1 MSQKVQ
7 VILEVTG
14 KGIDTFSKVSGHID
28 RFTGKV
34 SSAFHKVVNLPNLI
48 AGTAVAGITA
58 TFVKANM
65 EMQALENRL
74 GAAIGK
80 FTDTAEEM
88 SYLRSE
94 ADRTGQNFRTLT
106 DSYAGFSAATT
117 RAGISVEETREIF
130 KNFNETAIS
139 LKLSNEKTKLV
150 FMALEQMASKGK
162 VSMEEL
168 RRQLGDSL
176 PGALEIAAKSMGMT
190 TAAFNDAVSKGEI
203 MSADFLPKFSRA
215 VREEL
220 GGSFD
225 TASEQ
230 LTANLNRM
238 FNAFWD
244 LKQEIGEAINPVINE
259 IVPKLRDKIKDLAQ
273 RIVENKDKITDAL
286 SKVPELF
293 DKVLDS
299 ITKLAT
305 YMYDHRDAIYMT
317 LLIAGFTKAVVV
329 INNFRIAFMSL
340 NMVMAANPILAVAG
354 ALAAL
359 GIAAGLTGARVD
371 DWKKSLE
378 NNTELKNRGEQI
390 VDLTDLL
397 MKYNQQ
403 LETAVYDDRMGLI
416 IQDNKKLQTEIAM
429 LEDNLGNFGIALE
442 GGLLDKIEQV
452 EQKLDELQGK
462 TRKTSESV
470 KGAFEGI
477 TPPPPT
483 PPKPHELPYKMQ
495 NMYDYIMS
503 GGALDDARR
512 NAGEPWKANI
522 LQDME
527 KNYDDTLNRLMLR
540 YGDFSVQMSSATEL
554 LAIRMKDIWS
564 EFTDSLEGRFKGMYD
579 TLTDLNSTWNEKL
592 VSIGQQAYKAMTDLL
607 WKYLSAYVKAKMEEG
622 TIGIATE
629 KKKQIEGYKTAAA
642 DGAGAAAGAGK
653 AVANTPYV
661 GPILAVAAIATVFAA
676 IAAMISKAKGYAIG
690 TNYAPPGY
698 AWVGERGPELMRM
711 RGGEQIIPADKSA
724 RMGGGVN
731 INLTVNG
738 NMDKQTADYTVNR
751 LRQFADDYNNA
762 MRYKYLNPGLARY

>member
-106 DSYAGFSAATT
+106 DSYASFSAATT
-117 RAGISVEETREIF
+117 RAGISVEGTREIF

-150 FMALEQMASKGK
+150 FLALEQMASKGK

-168 RRQLGDSL
+168 RRQLGDAL
-176 PGALEIAAKSMGMT
+176 PGALEIAARSMGMT

-244 LKQEIGEAINPVINE
+244 LKQEIGDAINPVINE
-259 IVPKLRDKIKDLAQ
+259 IVPKLQDKIKDLAQ

-286 SKVPELF
+286 SKVPDLF

-305 YMYDHRDAIYMT
+305 YMYDHRDVIYMT
-317 LLIAGFTKAVVV
+317 LLIAGFTKAIVA
-329 INNFRIAFMSL
+329 INNFRIAFISL
-340 NMVMAANPILAVAG
+340 NLVMASNPILAVAG

-371 DWKKSLE
+371 EWKKSLE

-416 IQDNKKLQTEIAM
+416 IQDNKKLQAEIAI

-470 KGAFEGI
+470 KGAFETI
-477 TPPPPT
+477 VPPDGGAQ
-483 PPKPHELPYKMQ
+483 EPYKFKKKGMQ
-495 NMYDYIMS
+495 SMYDAIMS
-503 GGALDDARR
+503 GQMLADMQTGSAWGTAVL
-512 NAGEPWKANI
+512 K
-522 LQDME
+522 DME
-527 KNYDDTLNRLMLR
+527 KNYDNTLNRLMLR

-592 VSIGQQAYKAMTDLL
+592 VSISQQAYKAMTDLL
-607 WKYLSAYVKAKMEEG
+607 WQYLSAYVKAKMEEG

-629 KKKQIEGYKTAAA
+629 KKKQAENITTAATE
-642 DGAGAAAGAGK
+642 GAGAAAGAGK
-653 AVANTPYV
+653 AVSFIPYV
-661 GPILAVAAIATVFAA
+661 GPVLAVAAIATVFAA
-676 IAAMISKAKGYAIG
+676 INTIISKAKGYAIG

-698 AWVGERGPELMRM
+698 AWVGERGPELMRL

-724 RMGGGVN
+724 GMVGGVN

-738 NMDKQTADYTVNR
+738 NMNKQTADYTVNR
-751 LRQFADDYNNA
+751 LRRFADDYNNA
-762 MRYKYLNPGLARY
+762 IRYKYLNPGLARY

>member
-117 RAGISVEETREIF
+117 RAGISVEGTREIF

-150 FMALEQMASKGK
+150 FFALEQMASKGK

-168 RRQLGDSL
+168 RRQLGDAL
-176 PGALEIAAKSMGMT
+176 PGALEIAARSMGMT

-244 LKQEIGEAINPVINE
+244 LKQEIGDAINPVINE
-259 IVPKLRDKIKDLAQ
+259 IVPKLQDKIKDLAQ

-286 SKVPELF
+286 SKVPDLF

-305 YMYDHRDAIYMT
+305 YIYDHRDVIYMT
-317 LLIAGFTKAVVV
+317 LLIAGFTKAIVA
-329 INNFRIAFMSL
+329 INNFRIAFISL
-340 NMVMAANPILAVAG
+340 NMVMATNPILAVAG
-354 ALAAL
+354 ALPP
-359 GIAAGLTGARVD
+359 
-371 DWKKSLE
+371 LE
-378 NNTELKNRGEQI
+378 
-390 VDLTDLL
+390 
-397 MKYNQQ
+397 
-403 LETAVYDDRMGLI
+403 
-416 IQDNKKLQTEIAM
+416 
-429 LEDNLGNFGIALE
+429 
-442 GGLLDKIEQV
+442 
-452 EQKLDELQGK
+452 
-462 TRKTSESV
+462 
-470 KGAFEGI
+470 
-477 TPPPPT
+477 
-483 PPKPHELPYKMQ
+483 
-495 NMYDYIMS
+495 
-503 GGALDDARR
+503 
-512 NAGEPWKANI
+512 
-522 LQDME
+522 
-527 KNYDDTLNRLMLR
+527 
-540 YGDFSVQMSSATEL
+540 
-554 LAIRMKDIWS
+554 
-564 EFTDSLEGRFKGMYD
+564 
-579 TLTDLNSTWNEKL
+579 
-592 VSIGQQAYKAMTDLL
+592 
-607 WKYLSAYVKAKMEEG
+607 
-622 TIGIATE
+622 
-629 KKKQIEGYKTAAA
+629 
-642 DGAGAAAGAGK
+642 
-653 AVANTPYV
+653 
-661 GPILAVAAIATVFAA
+661 
-676 IAAMISKAKGYAIG
+676 
-690 TNYAPPGY
+690 
-698 AWVGERGPELMRM
+698 
-711 RGGEQIIPADKSA
+711 
-724 RMGGGVN
+724 
-731 INLTVNG
+731 
-738 NMDKQTADYTVNR
+738 
-751 LRQFADDYNNA
+751 
-762 MRYKYLNPGLARY
+762 

>member
-14 KGIDTFSKVSGHID
+14 KGIDTFSKVSGHVD
-28 RFTGKV
+28 RFTSKV

-117 RAGISVEETREIF
+117 RAGISVEGTREIF

-150 FMALEQMASKGK
+150 FLALEQMASKGK

-168 RRQLGDSL
+168 RRQLGDAL
-176 PGALEIAAKSMGMT
+176 PGAMEIAARSMGMT

-230 LTANLNRM
+230 LAANLNRM

-244 LKQEIGEAINPVINE
+244 LKQEIGDAINPVINE
-259 IVPKLRDKIKDLAQ
+259 IVPKLQDKIKDLAQ
-273 RIVENKDKITDAL
+273 RIAENKDKITDAL
-286 SKVPELF
+286 SKVPDLF

-305 YMYDHRDAIYMT
+305 YIYDHRDVIYMT
-317 LLIAGFTKAVVV
+317 LLIAGFTKAIVA
-329 INNFRIAFMSL
+329 INNFRIAFISL
-340 NMVMAANPILAVAG
+340 NLVMASNPILAVAG

-371 DWKKSLE
+371 EWKKSLE

-416 IQDNKKLQTEIAM
+416 IQDNKKLQAEIAI

-462 TRKTSESV
+462 TRKASESV
-470 KGAFEGI
+470 KGAFEKI
-477 TPPPPT
+477 TPPATDNTGAPGS
-483 PPKPHELPYKMQ
+483 YKLKNQ
-495 NMYDYIMS
+495 SMYDAIMS
-503 GGALDDARR
+503 GQML
-512 NAGEPWKANI
+512 ANMQTGSAWGTAV
-522 LQDME
+522 LKDME
-527 KNYDDTLNRLMLR
+527 KNYDNTLNRLMLR

-554 LAIRMKDIWS
+554 LAIRMKDIWT

-592 VSIGQQAYKAMTDLL
+592 VSISQQAYKAMTDLL

-629 KKKQIEGYKTAAA
+629 KKKQAENITTAATE
-642 DGAGAAAGAGK
+642 GAGAAAGAGK
-653 AVANTPYV
+653 AVSNIPYV
-661 GPILAVAAIATVFAA
+661 GPVLAVAAIATVFAA
-676 IAAMISKAKGYAIG
+676 ITAMISKAKGYAIG

-698 AWVGERGPELMRM
+698 AWVGERGPELMRL

-724 RMGGGVN
+724 GMVGGVN

-751 LRQFADDYNNA
+751 LRRFADDYNNA
-762 MRYKYLNPGLARY
+762 IRYKYLNPGLARY

>member
-106 DSYAGFSAATT
+106 DSYASFSAATT
-117 RAGISVEETREIF
+117 RAGISVEGTREIF

-168 RRQLGDSL
+168 RRQLGDAL
-176 PGALEIAAKSMGMT
+176 PGALEIAARSMGMT

-244 LKQEIGEAINPVINE
+244 LKQEIGDAINPVINE
-259 IVPKLRDKIKDLAQ
+259 IVPKLQDKIKDLAQ

-286 SKVPELF
+286 SKVPDLF

-305 YMYDHRDAIYMT
+305 YIYDHRDVIYMT
-317 LLIAGFTKAVVV
+317 LLIAGFTKAIVA
-329 INNFRIAFMSL
+329 INNFRIAFISL
-340 NMVMAANPILAVAG
+340 NLVMASNPILAVAG

-371 DWKKSLE
+371 EWKKSLE

-403 LETAVYDDRMGLI
+403 LETAVYDDKMGLI
-416 IQDNKKLQTEIAM
+416 IQDNKKLQTEIAI

-462 TRKTSESV
+462 TRKASESV
-470 KGAFEGI
+470 KGAFETI
-477 TPPPPT
+477 VPPDGGAQ
-483 PPKPHELPYKMQ
+483 EPYKFKKKGMQ
-495 NMYDYIMS
+495 SMYDAIMS
-503 GGALDDARR
+503 GQML
-512 NAGEPWKANI
+512 ANVQTGSAWGTAV
-522 LQDME
+522 LKDME
-527 KNYDDTLNRLMLR
+527 KNYDNTLNRLMLR

-592 VSIGQQAYKAMTDLL
+592 VSISQQAYKAMTDLL

-629 KKKQIEGYKTAAA
+629 KKKQIEGYRTAASE
-642 DGAGAAAGAGK
+642 GAGAAAGAGK
-653 AVANTPYV
+653 AVSNIPYV
-661 GPILAVAAIATVFAA
+661 GPVLAVAAIATVFAA
-676 IAAMISKAKGYAIG
+676 ITEIISKAKGYAIG

-724 RMGGGVN
+724 RMGGGLN

-751 LRQFADDYNNA
+751 LRRFADDYNNA
-762 MRYKYLNPGLARY
+762 IRYKYLNPGLARY

>member
-14 KGIDTFSKVSGHID
+14 KGIDTFSKVSGHVD

-106 DSYAGFSAATT
+106 DSYASFSAATT
-117 RAGISVEETREIF
+117 RAGISVEGTREIF

-150 FMALEQMASKGK
+150 FLALEQMASKGK

-176 PGALEIAAKSMGMT
+176 PGALEIAARSMGMT

-244 LKQEIGEAINPVINE
+244 LKQEIGDAINPVINE
-259 IVPKLRDKIKDLAQ
+259 IVPKLQDKIKDLAQ

-286 SKVPELF
+286 SKVPDLF

-305 YMYDHRDAIYMT
+305 YIYDHRDVIYMT
-317 LLIAGFTKAVVV
+317 LLIAGFTKAIVA
-329 INNFRIAFMSL
+329 INNFRIAFISL
-340 NMVMAANPILAVAG
+340 NLVMASNPILAVAG

-371 DWKKSLE
+371 EWKKSLE

-403 LETAVYDDRMGLI
+403 LETAVYDDKMGLI
-416 IQDNKKLQTEIAM
+416 IQDNKKLQTEIAI

-462 TRKTSESV
+462 TRKASETV
-470 KGAFEGI
+470 KGAFEKI
-477 TPPPPT
+477 TPPATDNTGAPGS
-483 PPKPHELPYKMQ
+483 YKLKNQ
-495 NMYDYIMS
+495 SMYDAIMS
-503 GGALDDARR
+503 GQMLADMQTGSAWGTAVL
-512 NAGEPWKANI
+512 K
-522 LQDME
+522 DME
-527 KNYDDTLNRLMLR
+527 KNYDNTLNRLMLR

-592 VSIGQQAYKAMTDLL
+592 VSISQQAYKAMTDLL

-622 TIGIATE
+622 TIGVATE
-629 KKKQIEGYKTAAA
+629 KKKQAENITTAATE
-642 DGAGAAAGAGK
+642 GAGAAAGAGK
-653 AVANTPYV
+653 AVSNIPYV
-661 GPILAVAAIATVFAA
+661 GPVLAVATMAAVFAA
-676 IAAMISKAKGYAIG
+676 ITTIISKAKNYAIG

-724 RMGGGVN
+724 RMGGGLN

-751 LRQFADDYNNA
+751 LRRFADDYNNA
-762 MRYKYLNPGLARY
+762 IRYKYLNPGLARY